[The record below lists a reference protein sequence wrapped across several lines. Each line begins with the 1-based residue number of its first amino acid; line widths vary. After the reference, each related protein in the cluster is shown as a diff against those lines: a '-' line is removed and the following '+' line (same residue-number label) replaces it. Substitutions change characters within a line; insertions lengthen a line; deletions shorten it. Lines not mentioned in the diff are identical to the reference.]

1 MRVLVAYSSRCGATQ
16 GIAERIA
23 DTLRQHGLEATAEA
37 AQEAGD
43 PASYD
48 AAVIG
53 SATYFFHWMK
63 PAAKF
68 VRRNADSLANRPV
81 WLFSSGP
88 LGTKTHNEQGQE
100 MCAVLEPKEIAE
112 FSETVEPREHRVF
125 FGALDAKKL
134 GFLFGLLLKM
144 PANKNDSIF
153 PQGDFRNWA
162 EIDAWASGIAEELK
176 TISL

>member
-1 MRVLVAYSSRCGATQ
+1 MRVLVTYASRCGATQ

-23 DTLRQHGLEATAEA
+23 ATLRQQGLETTVEEA
-37 AQEAGD
+37 RKAGD
-43 PASYD
+43 PAGYD

-53 SATYFFHWMK
+53 SASYFFHWMK

-68 VRRNADSLANRPV
+68 VRHNADALANRPV

-88 LGTKTHNEQGQE
+88 LGAKTHNDQGQE

-112 FSETVEPREHRVF
+112 FRQTVGPREHRVF
-125 FGALDAKKL
+125 FGALEAKKL

-144 PANKNDSIF
+144 PANKDDTIF

-162 EIDAWASGIAEELK
+162 EIDAWASSIAEELK
-176 TISL
+176 SVSH